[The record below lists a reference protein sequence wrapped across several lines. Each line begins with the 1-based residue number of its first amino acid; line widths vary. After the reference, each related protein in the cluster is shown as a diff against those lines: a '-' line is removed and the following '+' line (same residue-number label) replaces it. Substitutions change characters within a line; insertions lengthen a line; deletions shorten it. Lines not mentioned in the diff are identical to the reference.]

1 MTRKL
6 EGKIAVVTGCT
17 DLDRL
22 YETVSKV
29 KGRIDI
35 VFANAG
41 VGDFVPFGAVSVVK
55 STSPLV
61 ELSGDCQNERMPIEN
76 QDMLIFRAI

>member
-41 VGDFVPFGAVSVVK
+41 VGELFTLWGRQRCEIHDS
-55 STSPLV
+55 LV
-61 ELSGDCQNERMPIEN
+61 ELSSDCQNERMPIEN
-76 QDMLIFRAI
+76 QNMLIFRAI